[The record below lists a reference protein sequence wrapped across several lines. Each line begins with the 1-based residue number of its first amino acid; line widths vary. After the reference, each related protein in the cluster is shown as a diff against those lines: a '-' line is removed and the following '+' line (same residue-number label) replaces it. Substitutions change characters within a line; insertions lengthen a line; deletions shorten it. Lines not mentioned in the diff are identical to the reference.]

1 MSERSRFQFV
11 VRFGLCALTA
21 LSVTH
26 TARSAEL
33 AEVLVNF
40 DRVQRSILTLS
51 ADFTETTKSTLLTD
65 EIVARGK
72 LFLTKPNS
80 VRWEY
85 TVPEEMRFV
94 IANDEYTGYFPLR
107 KRAEKRNVQRYGE
120 HLFRFLGIGQA
131 STELAKFYN
140 IRLDPE
146 GSSEQ
151 EIRLILDPKK
161 KRVRKRMESV
171 SFWIDARTYLPLR
184 IHYSSSAGNTRLI
197 EFENVEVNPDI
208 AMSLYSVQLP
218 ADVEVTKGFSALSG
232 LGNKA
237 AGDPSDD

>member
-1 MSERSRFQFV
+1 MSERSLLQFV
-11 VRFGLCALTA
+11 VRLGLCALTA
-21 LSVTH
+21 LTVIPN
-26 TARSAEL
+26 ARAVEL
-33 AEVLVNF
+33 AEVLANF
-40 DRVQRSILTLS
+40 DRVQQSMLTLS
-51 ADFTETTKSTLLTD
+51 AEFTETTKSTLLKD

-131 STELAKFYN
+131 SHELSKFYN
-140 IRLDPE
+140 IRLDRE
-146 GSSEQ
+146 GSNED

-161 KRVRKRMESV
+161 KRVRKRMQSV
-171 SFWIDARTYLPLR
+171 SFWIDSRTFLPVR
-184 IHYSSSAGNTRLI
+184 VRYSSNAGNTRLI
-197 EFENVEVNPDI
+197 EFENVDVNPDI
-208 AMSLYSVQLP
+208 AMSLYNVQLP
-218 ADVEVTKGFSALSG
+218 ADVEISKGFSALSG
-232 LGNKA
+232 LGKTTTD
-237 AGDPSDD
+237 GTSVD